1 MKTIEEVVLKCVG
14 DKIIQYFLLTNTDE
28 YGKVMYGIC
37 ISEQIKGNVSTRET
51 IENISDDKNF
61 VSDLINHLSENVI
74 DTVHFKDIVDDYM
87 SKDNTD

>member
-14 DKIIQYFLLTNTDE
+14 NKIIRYFLLTNTDE
-28 YGKVMYGIC
+28 YSKVMYGIC
-37 ISEQIKGNVSTRET
+37 ISEQIKDNVLAKEK

-61 VSDLINHLSENVI
+61 VSDIINHLSENII